1 MFKFVSESRPRS
13 IYAVSMRW
21 SFALNQ
27 AFEVS
32 NKDLQVTKDFQNQN
46 KY

>member
-1 MFKFVSESRPRS
+1 MFKLVSESRPRS

-21 SFALNQ
+21 SLANQ